1 MLGDAIASYI
11 NETYNVNY
19 LTGPKSVGY
28 QTIMQGGYEL
38 ENPVPI
44 RDAWVQGFSKMDET
58 AFDPPPSLWK
68 TMLGFPPEIH
78 D

>member
-19 LTGPKSVGY
+19 LTGAKSVGY
-28 QTIMQGGYEL
+28 QTMQEGYEL

-58 AFDPPPSLWK
+58 AFDPPPRFRKLCWV
-68 TMLGFPPEIH
+68 FPPEIH